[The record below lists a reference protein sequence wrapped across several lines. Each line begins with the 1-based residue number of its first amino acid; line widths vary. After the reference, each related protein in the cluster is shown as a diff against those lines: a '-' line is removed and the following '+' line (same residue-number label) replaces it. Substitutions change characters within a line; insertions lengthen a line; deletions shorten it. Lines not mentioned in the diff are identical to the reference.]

1 VKRHYEIFTIIT
13 ILIFKKL
20 FSITTATDLNII
32 NMTLYSFYS
41 DLVLFY
47 ENTWHD
53 GIKYRYPV
61 LLISIV
67 NAIY

>member
-1 VKRHYEIFTIIT
+1 MIIT
-13 ILIFKKL
+13 ILILKKL

-41 DLVLFY
+41 DLILFY
-47 ENTWHD
+47 ENTWHA

-61 LLISIV
+61 LLI
-67 NAIY
+67 